1 MTPFVLFGTLISL
14 LIVLGFVQR
23 KLEWVLFR
31 RLFLR
36 GQGYLYSLT
45 RWVGT
50 PVHELSH
57 VVMCVVFRHRIV
69 KIEWVDPTGLGGAVI
84 HQWNPKSYYQ
94 NLGNIFIATAPF
106 YFGVFLIVLLTHFV
120 FPSSLFLSYVASI
133 SELLVNISQLSDL
146 YLVARALVHSVI
158 EFNSSAIEHGLGRY
172 CIWLFIS
179 TSIVARMIPSS
190 ADFGN
195 ALRALIYAL
204 PIIAILTVA
213 IGLSGLI
220 SAVNTLLSVA
230 IVFWLFFLVV
240 YLIYMLLILLVAK
253 LLP

>member
-1 MTPFVLFGTLISL
+1 
-14 LIVLGFVQR
+14 
-23 KLEWVLFR
+23 
-31 RLFLR
+31 
-36 GQGYLYSLT
+36 
-45 RWVGT
+45 
-50 PVHELSH
+50 
-57 VVMCVVFRHRIV
+57 MCVVFRHRIV
-69 KIEWVDPTGLGGAVI
+69 KIEWLDPTGLGGAVI

-106 YFGVFLIVLLTHFV
+106 YFGVSLVVLFTHFV
-120 FPSSLFLSYVASI
+120 FPQSLFISYGVSI
-133 SELLVNISQLSDL
+133 SELLANIGQLSDI
-146 YLVARALVHSVI
+146 YFVAKSLVASVI
-158 EFNSSAIEHGLGRY
+158 DFNSSAIDLGMGRY

-190 ADFGN
+190 TDFGN

-213 IGLSGLI
+213 ISLSGLI

-230 IVFWLFFLVV
+230 IAFWLFFLVV

>member
-1 MTPFVLFGTLISL
+1 MTPFVLFGILISL
-14 LIVLGFVQR
+14 LILLGFVQR
-23 KLEWVLFR
+23 KLEWILFRGLFR
-31 RLFLR
+31 R
-36 GQGYLYSLT
+36 GKGYLYSLT
-45 RWVGT
+45 RWIGT
-50 PVHELSH
+50 PIHELSH
-57 VVMCVVFRHRIV
+57 AVMCIIFRHRIV

-106 YFGVFLIVLLTHFV
+106 YFGVSLVVLFTHFV
-120 FPSSLFLSYVASI
+120 FPHSSFISYVASI
-133 SELLVNISQLSDL
+133 SELLANIGQFSDL
-146 YLVARALVHSVI
+146 SMIVTTLVHSVI
-158 EFNSSAIEHGLGRY
+158 DFNVSAIDHSIGRY
-172 CIWLFIS
+172 SIWLLIS

-204 PIIAILTVA
+204 PIIAILIVV
-213 IGLSGLI
+213 IGSSGLI

-240 YLIYMLLILLVAK
+240 YLIYMLLILLAAK